1 MAASSPVPVA
11 AVDRPPGQGALAGI
25 RVVELGSVIA
35 GPFAARLLG
44 DLGAEV
50 IKVEAPGSPD
60 PLRSWGQAEQHGRHV
75 FWTVHARNK
84 RAITLDLRTTRGPE
98 LLLALIEQAD
108 VLVESFRPGT
118 LESWNLGFDVLSERN
133 PRLIL
138 ARLSGYG
145 QTGPDARLPGYASV
159 AEAVSGLRQLTG
171 YPDRPPVRM
180 ALSIGDSLGGLFTAQ
195 GVLAALVARQRTGRG
210 QVVDTALTD
219 ACLAVTESM
228 MPDYDLTGVVRARTG
243 ARLDGVAP
251 SNAFPAADGVLVL
264 VAANQDSVFRRLCS
278 AMSRPELADDPRF
291 RDHVSRGRNQDVIDG
306 IVAEWVGAR
315 TAAQVMTCL
324 RSAGVVCGPI
334 NTVAEVVESEQFRA
348 RQMVLPHLDL
358 ALGRTVLGPGI
369 VPKLSATPGS
379 VHRPAPPE
387 PGCDNVEVYGD
398 LLGLGREELA
408 GLREQ
413 GVI

>member
-1 MAASSPVPVA
+1 
-11 AVDRPPGQGALAGI
+11 
-25 RVVELGSVIA
+25 
-35 GPFAARLLG
+35 
-44 DLGAEV
+44 
-50 IKVEAPGSPD
+50 
-60 PLRSWGQAEQHGRHV
+60 
-75 FWTVHARNK
+75 
-84 RAITLDLRTTRGPE
+84 
-98 LLLALIEQAD
+98 
-108 VLVESFRPGT
+108 
-118 LESWNLGFDVLSERN
+118 
-133 PRLIL
+133 
-138 ARLSGYG
+138 
-145 QTGPDARLPGYASV
+145 
-159 AEAVSGLRQLTG
+159 
-171 YPDRPPVRM
+171 
-180 ALSIGDSLGGLFTAQ
+180 LSIGDSLGGLFTAQ

-228 MPDYDLTGVVRARTG
+228 VPDYDLAGVVRARTG
-243 ARLDGVAP
+243 PTLDGIAP
-251 SNAFPAADGVLVL
+251 SNAYTAADGVLVL

-291 RDHVSRGRNQDVIDG
+291 RDHVSRGRNQDAIDG

-324 RSAGVVCGPI
+324 RGAGVVCGPI

-358 ALGRTVLGPGI
+358 ALGRSVLGPGI

-379 VHRPAPPE
+379 VYRPAPPE
-387 PGCDNVEVYGD
+387 PGCDNAEVYGD

-408 GLREQ
+408 DLREQ